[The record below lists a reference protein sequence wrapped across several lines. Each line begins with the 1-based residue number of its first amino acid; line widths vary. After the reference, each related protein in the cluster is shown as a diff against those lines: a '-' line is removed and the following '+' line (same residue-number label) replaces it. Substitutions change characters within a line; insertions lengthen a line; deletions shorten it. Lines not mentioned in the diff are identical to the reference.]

1 MNTRRVRREIG
12 WRSLACT
19 VCGPDTTHALMRAGW
34 PKYRWFGPPATE
46 IREYARCLRCGT
58 ERSPDEPV
66 TRAASV
72 GDAVIGADAITRAQ
86 AGQVADHSIDV

>member
-12 WRSLACT
+12 WRSLACS

-34 PKYRWFGPPATE
+34 PKYRWFGPPAIE

-58 ERSPDEPV
+58 ERSPDEPP
-66 TRAASV
+66 
-72 GDAVIGADAITRAQ
+72 AVRPDVRLADDQDNHAQ
-86 AGQVADHSIDV
+86 QAVDHSIDAL

>member
-12 WRSLACT
+12 WRSLACS

-66 TRAASV
+66 TRAEV
-72 GDAVIGADAITRAQ
+72 ERV
-86 AGQVADHSIDV
+86 VNHSIDAL